1 MTDEV
6 VWLFSLLKD
15 CLLGKSF
22 FLCQHFMIIN
32 LPIDLSL
39 IFLFLLLTAWFPLY
53 VCVHV

>member
-39 IFLFLLLTAWFPLY
+39 IFLFLLLTAWFPLC